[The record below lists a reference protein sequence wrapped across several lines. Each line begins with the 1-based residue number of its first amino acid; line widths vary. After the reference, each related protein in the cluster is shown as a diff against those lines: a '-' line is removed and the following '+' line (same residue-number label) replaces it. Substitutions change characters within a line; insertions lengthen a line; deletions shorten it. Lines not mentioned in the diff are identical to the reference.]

1 MGGSTD
7 KPWSYR
13 GFFVWSSRSAV
24 SGMTMTAEMTSPL
37 KFKPIVFGVAGGTAS
52 GKTTVARAVLEAVGA
67 SQMAY
72 LPHDAYYRDRRDL
85 PFEERAR
92 LNYDHPDS
100 LETKLLV
107 RHIKD
112 LLVGAPVHVPVYDFT
127 THRRTDDTI
136 LVEPAPIILVDGILI
151 FTKRKLRDL
160 MDIKVYVD
168 TDSDVR
174 FIRRLQRDMH
184 DRGRSLDSVVQQ
196 YLDTVRPM
204 HLKFVEP
211 SKRYADVIIPGGGHN
226 RVAMEMVVSRLQM
239 LLRVREESA
248 EEEIPS

>member
-1 MGGSTD
+1 MTETVSTL
-7 KPWSYR
+7 SY
-13 GFFVWSSRSAV
+13 
-24 SGMTMTAEMTSPL
+24 T
-37 KFKPIVFGVAGGTAS
+37 PIVFGVAGGTAS
-52 GKTTVARAVLEAVGA
+52 GKTTVARAVLDAVGA
-67 SQMAY
+67 SRIAY
-72 LPHDAYYRDRRDL
+72 LPHDAYYSDRGDL

-112 LLVGAPVHVPVYDFT
+112 LLVGVPVHVPVYDFT
-127 THRRTDDTI
+127 THRRTTDTI

-151 FTKRKLRDL
+151 FTKRKLREL

-174 FIRRLQRDMH
+174 FIRRLMRDI
-184 DRGRSLDSVVQQ
+184 DERGRSLESVVQQ

-211 SKRYADVIIPGGGHN
+211 SRRYADVIIPGGGHN
-226 RVAMEMVVSRLQM
+226 KVAMEMVVSRLQM
-239 LLRVREESA
+239 LLRAQEAFS
-248 EEEIPS
+248 EEEIIP